1 MHDFPSL
8 KQACIRALQLGS
20 PEVKSAQLSSSIIDP
35 QSVLDLI
42 AVIERRIT
50 DEELQSLHNIITELT
65 NFIRRSSNCGME
77 VTELLLKSKQVVEV
91 TSMKKASARS
101 LYGSIV
107 PDRRKA
113 PRSPMPAQAVVKT
126 SGKEKDDVYKEVNV
140 CS

>member
-1 MHDFPSL
+1 MHDFSGL
-8 KQACIRALQLGS
+8 KQACIRALQLDS
-20 PEVKSAQLSSSIIDP
+20 LDVKSAQLSSPVIDP

-42 AVIERRIT
+42 TVIERHIT

-91 TSMKKASARS
+91 TSIKKDTVRS
-101 LYGSIV
+101 FYGSIV

-113 PRSPMPAQAVVKT
+113 PRSLMPAQTVVKT
-126 SGKEKDDVYKEVNV
+126 SGKEKDDVYKELNV